1 MNNFSIAR
9 VGLLLRRDI
18 LQNWKDFLK
27 YMGLFYAAVLCAEIM
42 ILCTDTTEE
51 LEYALRAHFEN
62 VRLNAV
68 CQNICLLF
76 YLWAIVGTSYT
87 FSCLRTQAKR
97 ATGLMLPATK
107 GEKFV
112 SLLLTYSVVWWMGSV
127 VAVFAADLTR
137 FICLLPT
144 KHHYSL
150 VWGNMLPYVGDLFS
164 DVYEIVTQVSWSE
177 GRLRRLLILI
187 TAFPWTASVFL
198 LGSSLFRKRPL
209 ILTILSLIMVW
220 ALLAGLTAAIGNTYG
235 ASVFQTLYSA
245 DADAKP
251 YLFIEILI
259 FFTLCFVNIYG
270 AYRIFGR
277 TQIIRRRWWGFRK
290 AKR

>member
-1 MNNFSIAR
+1 MNKFSIAR
-9 VGLLLRRDI
+9 VGLLLRRDF

-27 YMGLFYAAVLCAEIM
+27 YMGLFYAAVLMVEMAV
-42 ILCTDTTEE
+42 LCFHSPD
-51 LEYALRAHFEN
+51 EYDYAIRAHFEN
-62 VRLNAV
+62 VQLNAV
-68 CQNICLLF
+68 CRNICLVF
-76 YLWAIVGTSYT
+76 YLWTIVGVSYT

-127 VAVFAADLTR
+127 AAVFAADLTR
-137 FICLLPT
+137 LIFLLPT
-144 KHHYSL
+144 KYHYSL

-164 DVYEIVTQVSWSE
+164 KVYEIVTQVSWSE
-177 GRLRRLLILI
+177 DGLRQLLILI
-187 TAFPWTASVFL
+187 IMFPWTASVFL

-209 ILTILSLIMVW
+209 ILTILSLILVW
-220 ALLAGLTAAIGNTYG
+220 TLLSVLGTAIKNAYG
-235 ASVFQTLYSA
+235 ASVYQTLYSR
-245 DADAKP
+245 DADATP

-259 FFTLCFVNIYG
+259 FFTLCIVNVYG

-277 TQIIRRRWWGFRK
+277 TQIIRRRWWKLRK
-290 AKR
+290 TQR